1 MAVLVLTTTIL
12 HSTTSNAFSESI
24 RSEFYEVLDNN
35 WEIMI
40 LIILLVYGLFLFRSM
55 KRLKERNN
63 EISNFFELR
72 RAFIDSY
79 DDLIYL
85 KDNNFKYVFV
95 NKAVENFLGKD
106 ETEIIG
112 YRDID
117 LVDEELAEKQRK
129 TDLDV
134 LDKRAILKTN
144 ISWNNRIYKVIKF
157 PVKLVDG
164 NYGVGAYIEDVTE
177 TYNIKKREEKNLL
190 RNQILVD
197 VLTRNFKSTQ
207 EQLDYALNESLRLTE
222 SKFGYIYL
230 YDEDCQEFILNS
242 WSKGVMAE
250 CEVVDKQTRY
260 QLELTGLWGEIVRQR
275 RHIIVNDY
283 SMPNSMKKGY
293 PKGHVQI
300 SKFMSVPI
308 IIYDEIVAVVG
319 LANKEEDYDDNDIYQ
334 ITALMNGVWNAKE
347 NRETLVKLAIE
358 RNKFLQTLISI
369 GDGVMVVNLEG
380 KVTML
385 NTVAERM
392 TGWRTEEVEGL
403 HYKEVFDLS
412 YEDGKADVDDPIE
425 KVLVTNT
432 TQELETDAIL
442 TSRDGT
448 SYYIEDS
455 AAPIKDDEDITIG
468 VVLVFRDVTEKTE
481 QRRKIEYLSFHDALT
496 GLYNRA
502 FFEEELK
509 RLDKERNLP
518 ISIIVG
524 DMNGLKLTNDIFGHE
539 SGDLLL
545 KKAAEV
551 FKRVCRAD
559 DIIARVGGDE
569 FTFLLPKTKL
579 DEAEKII
586 LRIKKEFSK
595 VNVKAIRGSISMG
608 CETKANTD
616 EDISQVLKNAE
627 DKMYSVKTTD
637 RNDVKTNTIRTIIKT
652 LYETSPR
659 EEERSKNVS
668 RICENIGR
676 AMNLSEVE
684 VRRVKEA
691 GLLHNIGKAIL
702 DKNLLN
708 KKELLTEEEAKEM
721 RQHPVLGFRILNRF
735 DNTLDLAEAILSHH
749 ERWDGLGYPKRLKGK
764 EIPRLARI
772 IAVAEH
778 YDSIMNNSNGKI
790 MTKEEIV
797 EELLK
802 RSGTRFDPDVVDIL
816 VKIILDNDVRLNL

>member
-260 QLELTGLWGEIVRQR
+260 QLELTGLWGEVVRQR

-283 SMPNSMKKGY
+283 SMPNSMKKVY

-308 IIYDEIVAVVG
+308 IIDDEIVAVVG

-334 ITALMNGVWNAKE
+334 ITALMNGVWNVKE

-468 VVLVFRDVTEKTE
+468 VVLIFRDVTEKTE

-778 YDSIMNNSNGKI
+778 YDSMMNNSNGKI